1 MGTKS
6 AGCRKTLRS
15 QTLPLILLMFAPP
28 GVLARECDKRPGPVA
43 MINDF
48 DARPLRP
55 AGAAAQTAD
64 GPAPLRLKTG
74 DRIVTLGDSIT
85 EAGGYQD
92 FMRKV
97 LARFYPDLRVDII
110 NAGVS
115 GNKAPDM
122 RERLQRDVI
131 DRNPTVVTISCGIND
146 VWHSFSFT
154 PPAGVDLETFTRL
167 MAEMVRRLKASTR
180 AEIYLLT
187 PTLIYE
193 NLRSPENLKLEPYV
207 QAVRNLARRERVHL
221 VDLNDLFDLALQ
233 AAQSGGAPDFHPTL
247 DGVHMKPSGDF
258 LIGASILRAFNVPM
272 SRILEAARP
281 SAPAVAADDSRIRY
295 WGRWDMRNASST
307 GAVTVNTGST
317 ILVRFEGTNLTL
329 HFSVAQ
335 YTQSFPTLWLQV
347 DEGDWRVVRPAEA
360 MTVSPADLPSGP
372 HLLRLVVKGFREWEN
387 RWEAPL
393 VGSIVFRGLTPA
405 QDAGLL
411 PAPARPSALIEYL
424 GDSITEGVLVSASG
438 DPERWTRENWPQYSD
453 GRRTWAYQSALSVGA
468 EPRLA
473 GFGRLGL
480 TINGNGGV
488 PPAIHSFPF
497 IFAGA
502 PIDALPRPDVVVI
515 NMGTNDA
522 GAPYDVFLPLYRQ
535 YLRVIRGAYPGARIL
550 CLRPFNGTQEAA
562 IRSAVEQSGDALIQ
576 YVDTTGWIQ
585 PEKHYSE
592 AGGVHPNLE
601 GNKAA
606 GEKLAAILGEILK
619 KWNAPAG

>member
-6 AGCRKTLRS
+6 AGRRKTLRF
-15 QTLPLILLMFAPP
+15 QTLPLILLMFAPF
-28 GVLARECDKRPGPVA
+28 GVRARERDGRPQPA
-43 MINDF
+43 ALI
-48 DARPLRP
+48 DAFAATPLKP
-55 AGAAAQTAD
+55 AGTALKTAD
-64 GPAPLRLKTG
+64 GPGPIRLKSG

-85 EAGGYQD
+85 EAGGYQA
-92 FMRKV
+92 FVRAV
-97 LARFYPDLRVDII
+97 LDRFYPDLKVDII

-131 DRNPTVVTISCGIND
+131 DRKPTVVTISCGIND

-154 PPAGVDLETFTRL
+154 PSRGVDLETYARL
-167 MAEMVRRLKASTR
+167 MGEMVRAVKSSTR

-187 PTLIYE
+187 PTVIYE
-193 NLRSPENLKLEPYV
+193 NLRSPENLQLESYV
-207 QAVRNLARRERVHL
+207 QAVRDLARRERVHL
-221 VDLNDLFDLALQ
+221 VDLNDLFNLTLQ

-272 SRILEAARP
+272 SRILEAAEP
-281 SAPAVAADDSRIRY
+281 TAPAVAADDPRIQY
-295 WGRWDMRNASST
+295 WGRWDLRNASSR

-317 ILVRFEGTNLTL
+317 IVVRFEGSNLTL
-329 HFSVAQ
+329 HFSVAH
-335 YTQSFPTLWLQV
+335 YTHGFPTLWLQV

-360 MTVSPADLPSGP
+360 MAISPADLPSGP

-405 QDAGLL
+405 KNAALL
-411 PAPARPSALIEYL
+411 PAPARPPALIEYL

-438 DPERWTRENWPQYSD
+438 DPELWTRENWPQYGD
-453 GRRTWAYQSALSVGA
+453 GRCTWAYQSALRVGA

-480 TINGNGGV
+480 TISGNGGV

-497 IFAGA
+497 IYAGA

-535 YLRVIRGAYPGARIL
+535 YLRVVRGAYPGARIL
-550 CLRPFNGTQEAA
+550 CLRPFNGAQEAA
-562 IRSAVEQSGDALIQ
+562 IRSAAEQSGDERIQ

-585 PEKHYSE
+585 PEKHYSA

-601 GNKAA
+601 GNAAA

-619 KWNAPAG
+619 K